1 MADRLTSDKGTVKP
15 TDGIEFSA
23 RGGDAKATT
32 SLGGLPPVK
41 PPSDAPPPPWP
52 SPDGSTP
59 TEGKA
64 AKTDPI
70 TPSGASV
77 KKIPTPPEKKEK
89 AADAQLERVKYF
101 LDQQCAVTVT
111 KQQLKCGV
119 NRISGLGNE
128 DKNRRNVLKNTKL
141 IYMGDGDGAA
151 DEVRDLTNPNMFPNN
166 IPAMAVL
173 VARNTDQA
181 SVTMRKTMKEFNEVR
196 KEVKAKY
203 PYAADIVLQHAV
215 DNHAAEAYK
224 GYIKILAVSNYMD
237 MMSKLR
243 GEAILNWVKSIHV
256 EVRKLSHLVEYIEQ
270 AKRAA
275 FIASIQP
282 DVVGEATEEGLEA
295 NDTVTFD

>member
-1 MADRLTSDKGTVKP
+1 MMGENTGRVVKGADSGW
-15 TDGIEFSA
+15 SA
-23 RGGDAKATT
+23 RGGGDAKAT
-32 SLGGLPPVK
+32 SNIVGLPPVK
-41 PPSDAPPPPWP
+41 PPADATPPPMP

-59 TEGKA
+59 AEEKA

-70 TPSGASV
+70 TPSGAPA
-77 KKIPTPPEKKEK
+77 KKIPTTPTEKKDK
-89 AADAQLERVKYF
+89 TADAQLERVKYF

-196 KEVKAKY
+196 EEVKAKY

-215 DNHAAEAYK
+215 NNHAAEAYK
-224 GYIKILAVSNYMD
+224 GYIKILAVSKDMD

-282 DVVGEATEEGLEA
+282 DVVGEANEEGLEA